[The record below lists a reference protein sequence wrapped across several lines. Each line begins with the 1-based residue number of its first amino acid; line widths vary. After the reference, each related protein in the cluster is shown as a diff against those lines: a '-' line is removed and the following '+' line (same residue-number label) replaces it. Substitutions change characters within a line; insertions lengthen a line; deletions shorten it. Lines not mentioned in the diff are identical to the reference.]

1 MVLTDFVLSNNL
13 VEEAK
18 RVNRRRNV
26 CSGPKKFGAQSS
38 TTTKGNN
45 SSAAAAEAT
54 RRPISTKD
62 EEREESGV
70 RGGDKEKE
78 GTARG
83 GMTSLKPKLE
93 DVSKHIGKKQNGQ
106 RFQFWTIF
114 QPLY

>member
-1 MVLTDFVLSNNL
+1 MVLADFVLSNNL

-62 EEREESGV
+62 EERESGV
-70 RGGDKEKE
+70 RGSDKEKE

-83 GMTSLKPKLE
+83 GTTFL
-93 DVSKHIGKKQNGQ
+93 
-106 RFQFWTIF
+106 
-114 QPLY
+114 

>member
-1 MVLTDFVLSNNL
+1 MLLTDFVLSNNL

-26 CSGPKKFGAQSS
+26 CSGQKKFGAQSS

-45 SSAAAAEAT
+45 SSAAADAEAT
-54 RRPISTKD
+54 RRPISIKD

-70 RGGDKEKE
+70 RGSDKGKE

-93 DVSKHIGKKQNGQ
+93 D
-106 RFQFWTIF
+106 T
-114 QPLY
+114 

>member
-26 CSGPKKFGAQSS
+26 CSGRKKKFGAQSS

-45 SSAAAAEAT
+45 SSAAADAEAT
-54 RRPISTKD
+54 RRPISIKD

-114 QPLY
+114 